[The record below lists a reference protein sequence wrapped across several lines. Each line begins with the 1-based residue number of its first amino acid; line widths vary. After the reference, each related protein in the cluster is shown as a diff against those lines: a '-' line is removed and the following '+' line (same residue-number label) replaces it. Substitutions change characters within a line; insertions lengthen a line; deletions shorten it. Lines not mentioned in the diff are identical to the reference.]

1 MQINGAPDAPFLEH
15 AGLYDP
21 GSGSGEVQA
30 SFTMGERTRLLLLYV
45 MALAPGVVL
54 TGAGVFGHWDAALES
69 RPGTTAAP
77 TSETARQIWQA
88 AAAIDSSPVAPVAPK
103 PTCTDLRALFGLG
116 EALTA
121 EQKLYLQQHC

>member
-1 MQINGAPDAPFLEH
+1 MQINEAPDALLRED
-15 AGLYDP
+15 AGLYYRD
-21 GSGSGEVQA
+21 SGFGDVQA

-88 AAAIDSSPVAPVAPK
+88 GAAIDPSAVAPVAPK

-116 EALTA
+116 ALT
-121 EQKLYLQQHC
+121 EQQKLYLQQHC